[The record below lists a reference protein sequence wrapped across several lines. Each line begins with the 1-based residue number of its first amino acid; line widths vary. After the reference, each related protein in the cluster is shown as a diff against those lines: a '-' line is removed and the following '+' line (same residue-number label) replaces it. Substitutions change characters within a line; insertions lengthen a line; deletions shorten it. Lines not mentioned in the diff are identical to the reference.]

1 VQGIERQHRFTLLRS
16 KASANICSPEGS
28 LRSEFLDYT
37 EIFALRGR
45 KAFMKTPKR
54 FLYPTALLSML
65 LIGCLSTFVSPSLAA
80 QQQGTAQGTASAMD
94 RGFRTGYSDGYQ
106 AGFKDLNDRVS
117 KDATKSQDYAS
128 ADRAYVET
136 YGSLEDYKD
145 GYRQGFEAGYE
156 AGYERRAFDS
166 SIPTSLQRRGTQNNS
181 SENNSQASVSSS
193 QTGVRDLP
201 PNSILRIELQNEI
214 STDVSQRGDPFRA
227 RVIEPADL
235 AGSTVQGH
243 IALVKRPGRVKGSGE
258 LQLAFDRLILADG
271 RTIPFDA
278 QVIEVLEQGVRQT
291 GTVDPEGGVKGKD
304 STKDDV
310 AKVGAGTGIGAIIG
324 AIAGGGK
331 GAAIGAV
338 IGGGASTGGVL
349 ATRGKDLRLH
359 AGQQLRIQTAR
370 ETRF

>member
-1 VQGIERQHRFTLLRS
+1 
-16 KASANICSPEGS
+16 
-28 LRSEFLDYT
+28 
-37 EIFALRGR
+37 
-45 KAFMKTPKR
+45 MKTPKR
-54 FLYPTALLSML
+54 FLYPTALFSML
-65 LIGCLSTFVSPSLAA
+65 LIGCLLTFTSPSVAA
-80 QQQGTAQGTASAMD
+80 QQQGTASAMD

-117 KDATKSQDYAS
+117 KDATKSSDYAS

-145 GYRQGFEAGYE
+145 GYRQGFEAGYD

-166 SIPTSLQRRGTQNNS
+166 SIPTSLQRRGTES
-181 SENNSQASVSSS
+181 NSQAPVAES
-193 QTGVRDLP
+193 QAGNQAVVRDLP

-214 STDVSQRGDPFRA
+214 STDVSQRGDPFHA
-227 RVIEPADL
+227 RVVEPADL
-235 AGSTVQGH
+235 AGSMVQGH

-271 RTIPFDA
+271 RTVPFDA
-278 QVIEVLEQGVRQT
+278 QVIEVLEQGIRQT

-310 AKVGAGTGIGAIIG
+310 SKVGAGTAVGAIIG

-349 ATRGKDLRLH
+349 ASRGKDLRLH
-359 AGQQLRIQTAR
+359 SGQQLRIQTAR